1 MEEELRK
8 QQEEMARRLREEQ
21 DLIEAQRMKALLEL
35 EDQKKKNLEEQSM
48 MLERKEIME
57 KLA

>member
-1 MEEELRK
+1 LEEELRK